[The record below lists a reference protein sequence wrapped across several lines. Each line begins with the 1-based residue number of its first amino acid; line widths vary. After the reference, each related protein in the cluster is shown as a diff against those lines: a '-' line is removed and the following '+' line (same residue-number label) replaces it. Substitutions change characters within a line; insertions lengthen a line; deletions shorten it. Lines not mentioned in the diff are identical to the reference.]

1 MSALAAQSSFLP
13 AVRASSLA
21 RRASRRPRSR
31 RPRRAASAATVA
43 SSSSSPETPASTPA
57 SSPSETPSSSFPRR
71 VALLASALTP
81 LATPGSPLLRPPS
94 ALAAP
99 PSGAVPVTFDAVP
112 NERWVALP
120 ATIAVPSDWS
130 ARPGQRAKQSKFM
143 LYTDT
148 YGPNYR
154 YTTALP
160 RFVDADGAVAANAL
174 QLAVQSRGGQ
184 ESVADLGPI
193 ANIDAAKA
201 FGIEAEDI
209 QLAETVKAATRTDAG
224 KQLYYQWDLAL
235 PTGNVV
241 LIAACVSGGGL
252 YVFSAEANAA
262 QWGRHEAELR
272 AARDAFEV
280 RVAAE
285 STTDISNRIYNN
297 ASDGGFK

>member
-1 MSALAAQSSFLP
+1 
-13 AVRASSLA
+13 
-21 RRASRRPRSR
+21 
-31 RPRRAASAATVA
+31 
-43 SSSSSPETPASTPA
+43 
-57 SSPSETPSSSFPRR
+57 
-71 VALLASALTP
+71 
-81 LATPGSPLLRPPS
+81 
-94 ALAAP
+94 
-99 PSGAVPVTFDAVP
+99 VP

-209 QLAETVKAATRTDAG
+209 QLAETVEAATRTDAG

-262 QWGRHEAELR
+262 QWKRHEAELR

>member
-13 AVRASSLA
+13 AARASSLA

-43 SSSSSPETPASTPA
+43 SSSSSSPETPA
-57 SSPSETPSSSFPRR
+57 SSPSETPPSSSFPLR

-81 LATPGSPLLRPPS
+81 LATPGSPLRPPS

-252 YVFSAEANAA
+252 YVFSAEATAA

>member
-1 MSALAAQSSFLP
+1 
-13 AVRASSLA
+13 
-21 RRASRRPRSR
+21 
-31 RPRRAASAATVA
+31 
-43 SSSSSPETPASTPA
+43 
-57 SSPSETPSSSFPRR
+57 
-71 VALLASALTP
+71 
-81 LATPGSPLLRPPS
+81 
-94 ALAAP
+94 
-99 PSGAVPVTFDAVP
+99 
-112 NERWVALP
+112 
-120 ATIAVPSDWS
+120 
-130 ARPGQRAKQSKFM
+130 M

-160 RFVDADGAVAANAL
+160 RFVDARRRGRRERAPARRAE
-174 QLAVQSRGGQ
+174 SRRAG
-184 ESVADLGPI
+184 ERRRPRPI